1 MSPGR
6 EFSHVLQSVGSAV
19 SLQEKVRLKDQVVKN
34 VSLQNIAAKD
44 LGA

>member
-1 MSPGR
+1 M
-6 EFSHVLQSVGSAV
+6 LQSVGSAV